1 MTMSHPFLSDN
12 WFEAVQAIDP
22 PEPPPAMQGLVV
34 NVSVT
39 GGPEGDRQVHL
50 DSGRFRVGHVDDA
63 PTTVTVPYEVAKKM
77 FIDNDPQAA
86 MQGFMS
92 GQIRISGDITKLMSL
107 QMVQPSPDQIAFAAK
122 LREMTE

>member
-1 MTMSHPFLSDN
+1 MGHPFLSDN

-22 PEPPPAMQGLVV
+22 PEPPAVMQGLIV
-34 NVSVT
+34 NVAVT

-50 DSGRFRVGHVDDA
+50 DSGRFHLGHVDGA
-63 PTTVTVPYEVAKKM
+63 PTTVTVPYAMAKQM

-107 QMVQPSPDQIAFAAK
+107 QTAQPTPEQLAFAAK
-122 LREMTE
+122 LKELTE